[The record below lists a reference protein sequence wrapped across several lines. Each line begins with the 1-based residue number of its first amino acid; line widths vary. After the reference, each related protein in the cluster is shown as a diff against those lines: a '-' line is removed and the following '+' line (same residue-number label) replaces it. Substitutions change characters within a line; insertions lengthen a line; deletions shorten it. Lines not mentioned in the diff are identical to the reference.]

1 MTKLKL
7 DKEFGGGVLHAF
19 GIAFVYCMRYYIPL
33 CLDSKFRNA
42 IQDAAK
48 LIRQVTVSNGISR
61 GISKCISR
69 DISRGIS
76 GGISRGISEG
86 ISRGISGWNSRGISK
101 DIMIVTGRADI
112 CVVLNGK
119 INDINKTVT
128 DLKKVNEI
136 VSTETLIEVEVDL
149 GW

>member
-1 MTKLKL
+1 MKSLCMINVKAGTV
-7 DKEFGGGVLHAF
+7 DKVL
-19 GIAFVYCMRYYIPL
+19 
-33 CLDSKFRNA
+33 
-42 IQDAAK
+42 
-48 LIRQVTVSNGISR
+48 QVLR
-61 GISKCISR
+61 KK
-69 DISRGIS
+69 
-76 GGISRGISEG
+76 
-86 ISRGISGWNSRGISK
+86 RGISK

-112 CVVLNGK
+112 FVVLNGK